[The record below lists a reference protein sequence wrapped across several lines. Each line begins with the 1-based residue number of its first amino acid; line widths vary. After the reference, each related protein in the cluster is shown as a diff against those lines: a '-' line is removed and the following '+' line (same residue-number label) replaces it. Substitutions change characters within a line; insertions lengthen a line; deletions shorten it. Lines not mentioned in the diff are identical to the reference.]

1 MTAKVKIISI
11 AEFWAVFFII
21 FCKNILMSFLFQSQN
36 MGIAA
41 TQNIFFFNLAFNAFD
56 WLIFWWVGRRIL
68 HSVPRNLLM
77 LVLSI
82 FFTAIPLYFTNSP
95 IRLDNDNLLVQAVC
109 YFLPFLI
116 FIFLKKSPK
125 LIFLPI
131 LMGFIPLIN
140 LLIANSF
147 IGNLSFLLPFFK
159 LGWLQWIPSDGIL
172 IDFGLAFIQSVFW
185 SALFIL
191 FHEINHQFFGLKSW
205 RFDVEFPLKKSYLI
219 IIFVVFKT
227 LIYWMLSSLLIAM
240 LGNSAVSLFSNK
252 PGLVLSAMGF
262 LGMLSISAIFFRK
275 YITMYF
281 YDKVGNSNWLYMGFF
296 IPFIDILAL
305 IITLFVPFS
314 ISKKIINLHFSRK
327 NLVYFVSILLVGYAL
342 YSFWFHIR
350 LTPSSNSQLRL
361 ALILSR
367 VVFPAII
374 IPGMFFSLKG
384 VRFYKIMIIFL
395 FVLLP
400 VFSLFILPVIE
411 SSGNIFLLINTAQ
424 VFLQVSLF
432 LFFVYPILYFK
443 EFLKIK

>member
-11 AEFWAVFFII
+11 AEFWVVFLII
-21 FCKNILMSFLFQSQN
+21 FCKNILMTYLFQSQN
-36 MGIAA
+36 MGVADP
-41 TQNIFFFNLAFNAFD
+41 QQLFFFNLAFNAFD
-56 WLIFWWVGRRIL
+56 WLVFWWVGRRIL
-68 HSVPRNLLM
+68 NSTLQNILM
-77 LVLSI
+77 VVLSI
-82 FFTAIPLYFTNSP
+82 IFTSIPLYFTNSP

-109 YFLPFLI
+109 YFIPFLI

-131 LMGFIPLIN
+131 LMGFIPLVN

-159 LGWLQWIPSDGIL
+159 LGWLQWIPNDGFL
-172 IDFGLAFIQSVFW
+172 IDFGLAFVQSIFW
-185 SALFIL
+185 AALYIL

-219 IIFVVFKT
+219 IIFIVFKT

-252 PGLVLSAMGF
+252 PGLVLSAIGF

-281 YDKVGNSNWLYMGFF
+281 YDKVGNSNWLYLGFF

-314 ISKKIINLHFSRK
+314 ISRKIINLHFSRK
-327 NLVYFVSILLVGYAL
+327 NLVYFVSVLLIGYAL

-350 LTPSSNSQLRL
+350 ITPSSNSELRTS
-361 ALILSR
+361 LILSR
-367 VVFPAII
+367 VGFPLII
-374 IPGMFFSLKG
+374 ISGMFLSLKG
-384 VRFYKIMIIFL
+384 VSFYKIMIIFL
-395 FVLLP
+395 FLLLP
-400 VFSLFILPVIE
+400 VFSLIILPAIE
-411 SSGNIFLLINTAQ
+411 KSGNIFLLINTAQ
-424 VFLQVSLF
+424 VFLHVGLF